1 MARVDLRENQ
11 YLEKFVSQDHISS
24 NDNHFWHQLL
34 SCSFNFMRVHDPK
47 VVEKTLDP
55 YLVLLA
61 INNGSSHN
69 FGSLIRVCL
78 DRIAKIRTSNESG
91 TDPYYVY
98 QSFNAIYLIR
108 SISKS
113 YIENSTEEKLVQSF
127 RAIVDPPI
135 TTQNAKMRPKPYLP
149 PVQAQN
155 QLQPQPQAQPPPSS
169 SPPPP
174 PPSTQVDSQPQHL
187 QVESN
192 DQASKTD
199 LKVASPSQDQN
210 TATPRIEEQEHTIS
224 QDGEGS
230 KKPETTPGIVMLEQ
244 YLSTLIAIIVDLPQT
259 DATYLLQV
267 EAINALLVL
276 LSVQMYTSTPADQ
289 SIIYKSLMQRK
300 ASIHSL
306 VLTKTLLSNFIQQR
320 PVPQEAGSIII
331 GLASGLWRVLTL
343 GYGAN
348 TDEESNE
355 MPLLARQSLLLLN
368 ILTNHYTNEK
378 NPYREA
384 MISCQDSRFNLTDPQ
399 VALDNAN
406 NDAMATASTSKS
418 ILTSNSIKIEFNRLY
433 STICMHLNNDQVA
446 LLLYLLLH
454 RNKIFKPYILT
465 TAASNLDSLVI
476 PLLKILYSSIE
487 RGSHHVYMVLIIF
500 IILSEQAQF
509 NQAIHKIIVKDVPWY
524 KDRLINEITLG
535 SLTTLILIRSFQYN
549 TIRVKDKFL
558 HSNLFA
564 TIANLSDH
572 FQNLHPYVCQRLVEL
587 LERLSKRYIA
597 STKPVEKG
605 ETTKY
610 SQSLGMLDQNNPLA
624 RALATNQQQQ
634 DIQDVSAIE
643 LDSTNNPG
651 AIVQQNGDNIN
662 EQISISIP
670 ETQQIQSASAIQSN
684 NVDIVAAATSVD
696 TFGREHSQS
705 TSSQQ
710 SPNSNSTADH
720 INISMDDAKQ
730 DISFIEEVVRMLLE
744 VISNSLTTQL
754 KSNPDLV
761 YTLLY
766 KRSVFTNLIS
776 SHPSFYN
783 MVIDVERILTFF
795 YNRIES
801 FQRQMSAEEIIG
813 LIKEASHEWVSLN
826 QNNADSNSRL
836 LFHYVEDDQPEEFF
850 IPYIWTRIYYSSG
863 IVWNAKR
870 IVLFNPDEI

>member
-1 MARVDLRENQ
+1 MARVDLRDNE
-11 YLEKFVSQDHISS
+11 YLERFVSQDHINS
-24 NDNHFWHQLL
+24 NDSHFWHQLL
-34 SCSFNFMRVHDPK
+34 ACSFNFMRVHDPK

-55 YLVLLA
+55 YLGLLA
-61 INNGSSHN
+61 INNGSSYN

-78 DRIAKIRTSNESG
+78 DRVAKIRTGNG
-91 TDPYYVY
+91 QDATDPYYIY

-108 SISKS
+108 SISKN

-127 RAIVDPPI
+127 RAIVDSSI
-135 TTQNAKMRPKPYLP
+135 AKTQPKPYQP
-149 PVQAQN
+149 PIQAQN
-155 QLQPQPQAQPPPSS
+155 QLRTQP

-174 PPSTQVDSQPQHL
+174 PLISSTTTTQTDVQPQQS
-187 QVESN
+187 QVAQPENNTQISGS
-192 DQASKTD
+192 DPDATK
-199 LKVASPSQDQN
+199 LVQDPN
-210 TATPRIEEQEHTIS
+210 TAPHGNENQQQVTTEINAAQVN
-224 QDGEGS
+224 
-230 KKPETTPGIVMLEQ
+230 KKPETTPGITMLEQ

-267 EAINALLVL
+267 EAINALMVL
-276 LSVQMYTSTPADQ
+276 LSVQMYRNTPADQ
-289 SIIYKSLMQRK
+289 SVIYKSLMQKK

-306 VLTKTLLSNFIQQR
+306 VLTKTLLGNFIQQR
-320 PVPQEAGSIII
+320 PMPQETGSIII

-348 TDEESNE
+348 NEEETNE

-406 NDAMATASTSKS
+406 NDAVTTASTSKS
-418 ILTSNSIKIEFNRLY
+418 ILTSNSIKIEFSRLY

-465 TAASNLDSLVI
+465 TAASSLDSLVI

-500 IILSEQAQF
+500 IILSEQPQF
-509 NQAIHKIIVKDVPWY
+509 NRAIHKIIVKDVPWY

-535 SLTTLILIRSFQYN
+535 SLTTLVMIRSFQYN

-564 TIANLSDH
+564 TLANLSDH

-587 LERLSKRYIA
+587 LERLSKRYTA
-597 STKPVEKG
+597 STKPLAKN
-605 ETTKY
+605 ETNRYNQT
-610 SQSLGMLDQNNPLA
+610 LGILDQNNPLA
-624 RALATNQQQQ
+624 RALATDSQKQ
-634 DIQDVSAIE
+634 DVQDVSSIE
-643 LDSTNNPG
+643 LDSSGNMG
-651 AIVQQNGDNIN
+651 AVAQQNGESFN
-662 EQISISIP
+662 EQISINIP
-670 ETQQIQSASAIQSN
+670 ESSQQVQVSSTTGSN
-684 NVDIVAAATSVD
+684 NVNNNVVLPSVD
-696 TFGREHSQS
+696 IHGQEHSQS

-710 SPNSNSTADH
+710 SPNSNSTSDH

-730 DISFIEEVVRMLLE
+730 DIGLIEEVVRMLLE
-744 VISNSLTTQL
+744 VIGNSLVTQL

-766 KRSVFTNLIS
+766 KRGVFTNLIS
-776 SHPSFYN
+776 SHQSFYN
-783 MVIDVERILTFF
+783 MVIDIERILTFF

-826 QNNADSNSRL
+826 QNNTDSNSRL